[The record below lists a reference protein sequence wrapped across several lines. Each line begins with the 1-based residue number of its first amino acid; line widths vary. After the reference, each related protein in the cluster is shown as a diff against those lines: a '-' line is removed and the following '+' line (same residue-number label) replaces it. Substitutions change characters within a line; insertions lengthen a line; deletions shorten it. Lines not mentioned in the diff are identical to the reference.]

1 MNVTATLFGQMITFV
16 IFVWFIK
23 AYLWEPLTKA
33 MEDRTNKISEGLASA
48 ELGEKRIEEANIEY
62 KKIVDEAKQKASDVI
77 TLAQQQS
84 GQMIEEAKTS
94 SKKEAEKIISL
105 SNQQI
110 IQDVNI
116 AKEQLKNPL
125 EEIEEIP
132 EKRFSSEQ
140 RIVINAAL
148 TPIIA
153 SISTPVFATAET
165 TQNTSKE

>member
-84 GQMIEEAKTS
+84 GQMIDEACEERGLLVRPLINMAVFSPPLIITREQIDEMFDILEQAL
-94 SKKEAEKIISL
+94 EAVERRL
-105 SNQQI
+105 G
-110 IQDVNI
+110 
-116 AKEQLKNPL
+116 L
-125 EEIEEIP
+125 
-132 EKRFSSEQ
+132 
-140 RIVINAAL
+140 
-148 TPIIA
+148 
-153 SISTPVFATAET
+153 
-165 TQNTSKE
+165 